1 MSCTGIGL
9 ASLSTTTVFGTPR
22 DVTLAELALETFFP
36 AEDDERR
43 IVVTLVHFVWTFAV
57 RLLLIEDDIM
67 VGRALVDAL
76 THDGCAIDWISEGQ
90 LAEPMMDDAAY
101 AAILLDLGLPG
112 RSGLALL
119 RNARA
124 RDVRIPIIVV
134 TARDAVAD
142 RIEGLDAGADDYI
155 LKPFEVG
162 ELQARLRAVLRRRA
176 GHADSLIGTKRLQ
189 LDLNSREALFEG
201 ERVTLTAREFSVL
214 RALLERPGA
223 ILSREQL
230 EERVYGWDDAVTSN
244 AVEFIIHGLRRR
256 LHSNAIRNVRGLGW
270 LVPKNDT

>member
-1 MSCTGIGL
+1 M
-9 ASLSTTTVFGTPR
+9 
-22 DVTLAELALETFFP
+22 
-36 AEDDERR
+36 
-43 IVVTLVHFVWTFAV
+43 
-57 RLLLIEDDIM
+57 RLLLIEDDVM

-76 THDGCAIDWISEGQ
+76 SHEGCAVDWITDGQ
-90 LAEPMMDDAAY
+90 AAEPAMVNTAY
-101 AAILLDLGLPG
+101 VAILLDLGLPR

-119 RNARA
+119 RGARA
-124 RDVRIPIIVV
+124 RDVRTPILIV

-142 RIEGLDAGADDYI
+142 RIEGLDSGADDYI

-176 GHADSLIGTKRLQ
+176 GHADALIGTTRLQ

-201 ERVTLTAREFSVL
+201 DRVTLTAREFSLL

-230 EERVYGWDDAVTSN
+230 EERLYGWDASVTSN
-244 AVEFIIHGLRRR
+244 VVEFVIHGLRKR
-256 LHSNAIRNVRGLGW
+256 LHADAIRNVRGLGW
-270 LVPKNDT
+270 LVPKDGA